1 MLKMLNIYRN
11 SNIIIVPLHIHNE
24 KMLKKAANI
33 ILTLLMLIATS
44 GVAMTRHYCGPNEM
58 SFSIYSTPKS
68 CCDSHCDK
76 CHNVFKF
83 SKVNDHFIAES
94 STHAPSL
101 TDFVTLHTTYFI
113 DLFNIVTNS
122 PLSVFVN
129 QRAVDI
135 LAAGHSP
142 ASLGNFRC

>member
-1 MLKMLNIYRN
+1 MLRKVGNI
-11 SNIIIVPLHIHNE
+11 VL
-24 KMLKKAANI
+24 
-33 ILTLLMLIATS
+33 ILVMLIATS
-44 GVAMTRHYCGPNEM
+44 GVAVTRHYCGPTEM

-83 SKVNDHFIAES
+83 SKVNDNFEAGS
-94 STHAPSL
+94 SISIQAL
-101 TDFVTLHTTYFI
+101 TDFVSLHTSFFI
-113 DLFNIVTNS
+113 DLFDNVTIS
-122 PLSVFVN
+122 PLAILIN
-129 QRAVDI
+129 QRAVDN